1 MPFWTRGFD
10 WKTPMSEGETAKIM
24 ASRLL
29 TFWMPLAWLL
39 LVTLCAVT
47 AGWLPMAA
55 PDVMDWDHQIALPG
69 TVVSL
74 PQSTGGTGSE
84 ARSRVHWIGT
94 DTMGRDM
101 LSRIIIG
108 SRVSLAVG
116 VTAPLIGLTLGG
128 LLGMVAGYF
137 RGWAETVIVG
147 TMDVILAFPGLVLL
161 LAVGFYFGTDLWTL
175 ISSLG
180 FLAVPAF
187 CRVSRAATLKLA
199 NREFVIAAKLIG
211 DNNTAILARE
221 ILPNVA
227 IPLCVYGL
235 VIMALM
241 IVVEGVLSFLGL
253 SVPPPTPSWG
263 AMIAEGREV
272 LGEAPHVC
280 LIPAAVLFLTVLS
293 LNVLGDTLRGWV
305 RSV

>member
-1 MPFWTRGFD
+1 MPSSTRAFD
-10 WKTPMSEGETAKIM
+10 WKAPMSEGGTAKIM
-24 ASRLL
+24 TSRLL
-29 TFWMPLAWLL
+29 TCWMPLTWLL
-39 LVTLCAVT
+39 LVALCTVM
-47 AGWLPMAA
+47 AGWLPIAA
-55 PDVMDWDHQIALPG
+55 PDAMDWDHQAASPG
-69 TVVSL
+69 TVVRL
-74 PQSTGGTGSE
+74 PQSTGDAVSG
-84 ARSRVHWIGT
+84 ARNQVYWLGT

-108 SRVSLAVG
+108 ARVSLAVG
-116 VTAPLIGLTLGG
+116 MAAPLIGLTLGG

-137 RGWAETVIVG
+137 RGWAETLIVG
-147 TMDVILAFPGLVLL
+147 MMDVILAFPGLVLL

-175 ISSLG
+175 IPSLG

-199 NREFVIAAKLIG
+199 DREFVIAAEMIG
-211 DNNTAILARE
+211 DNNTSILARE

-235 VIMALM
+235 IIMALM

-263 AMIAEGREV
+263 GMIAEGREV
-272 LGEAPHVC
+272 LSEAPHVC
-280 LIPAAVLFLTVLS
+280 LVPAAVLFLTVLS
-293 LNVLGDTLRGWV
+293 LNILGDTLRGWV

>member
-1 MPFWTRGFD
+1 MPSWTRAFD
-10 WKTPMSEGETAKIM
+10 WKAQMSEGYTAKSLT
-24 ASRLL
+24 SRLL
-29 TFWMPLAWLL
+29 TFWMPLTWLL

-47 AGWLPMAA
+47 AGWLPIAA
-55 PDVMDWDHQIALPG
+55 PDAMDWDHQPASPG
-69 TVVSL
+69 TVVRL
-74 PQSTGGTGSE
+74 PQSTGTTVSR
-84 ARSRVHWIGT
+84 AQSRVSWLGT

-108 SRVSLAVG
+108 ARVSLAVG
-116 VTAPLIGLTLGG
+116 TTAPLIGMILGG

-137 RGWAETVIVG
+137 RGWAETIIVG
-147 TMDVILAFPGLVLL
+147 FMDVILAFPGLVLL
-161 LAVGFYFGTDLWTL
+161 LAMGFYFGTDLRTL
-175 ISSLG
+175 IPSLG

-187 CRVSRAATLKLA
+187 CRVSRATTLKLA
-199 NREFVIAAKLIG
+199 DREFVIAAKMIG
-211 DNNTAILARE
+211 DNNAAILARE

-235 VIMALM
+235 IIMALM

-263 AMIAEGREV
+263 GMIAEGREV
-272 LGEAPHVC
+272 LSEAPHVG

-293 LNVLGDTLRGWV
+293 LNILGDSLRGWT
-305 RSV
+305 RSL

>member
-1 MPFWTRGFD
+1 MTH
-10 WKTPMSEGETAKIM
+10 
-24 ASRLL
+24 RLL

-39 LVTLCAVT
+39 LVVSFAVT
-47 AGWLPMAA
+47 AGWLPLPA
-55 PDVMDWDHQIALPG
+55 PDAMDWDHQAAPPG
-69 TVVSL
+69 TVVGL
-74 PQSTGGTGSE
+74 AHGTEGAVSN
-84 ARSRVHWIGT
+84 ANAPRTHVYWLGT
-94 DTMGRDM
+94 DTMGRDV
-101 LSRIIIG
+101 LSRIITG

-116 VTAPLIGLTLGG
+116 MAAPLIGLTLGG
-128 LLGMVAGYF
+128 LLGMVSGYF

-175 ISSLG
+175 IPSLG
-180 FLAVPAF
+180 FLTVPAF

-199 NREFVIAAKLIG
+199 EREFVIAAKMIG
-211 DNNTAILARE
+211 DSHTAILARE

-227 IPLCVYGL
+227 VPLCVYTL
-235 VIMALM
+235 IIMALM

-263 AMIAEGREV
+263 GMIAEGREV
-272 LGEAPHVC
+272 LGDAPHVC

-293 LNVLGDTLRGWV
+293 LNVLGDTLRGWT
-305 RSV
+305 RSL

>member
-1 MPFWTRGFD
+1 MPSSTHAFD
-10 WKTPMSEGETAKIM
+10 WKALMSEGGAVKFL

-29 TFWMPLAWLL
+29 TFWMPLTWLL
-39 LVTLCAVT
+39 LVSLCAVT

-55 PDVMDWDHQIALPG
+55 PDAMDWDHQSVSPG
-69 TVVSL
+69 TVVGL
-74 PQSTGGTGSE
+74 PQGTGGTASE
-84 ARSRVHWIGT
+84 ARGRVYWFGT

-101 LSRIIIG
+101 LSRIITG
-108 SRVSLAVG
+108 ARVSLAVG
-116 VTAPLIGLTLGG
+116 LTAPLIGLTLGG

-137 RGWAETVIVG
+137 RGWAETIIVG
-147 TMDVILAFPGLVLL
+147 MMDVILAFPGLVLL

-175 ISSLG
+175 IPSLG
-180 FLAVPAF
+180 FLAIPGF

-199 NREFVIAAKLIG
+199 DREFVIAAKMIG
-211 DNNTAILARE
+211 DNNSAILARE
-221 ILPNVA
+221 ILPIVA

-235 VIMALM
+235 IIMALM

-263 AMIAEGREV
+263 GMIAEGREV
-272 LGEAPHVC
+272 LSEAPHVC

-293 LNVLGDTLRGWV
+293 LNILGDTLRGWT
-305 RSV
+305 RSL